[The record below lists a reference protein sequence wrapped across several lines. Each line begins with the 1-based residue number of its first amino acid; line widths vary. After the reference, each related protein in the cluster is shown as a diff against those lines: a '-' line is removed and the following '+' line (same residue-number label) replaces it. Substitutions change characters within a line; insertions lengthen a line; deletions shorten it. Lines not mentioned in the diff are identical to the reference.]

1 MAGPET
7 QGRIRCRRM
16 APAPPQPLR
25 TREASTRLVGTA
37 GILGMVLA
45 GAFSLVAI
53 GYDADPVLVVL
64 ALMLAL
70 APVPL
75 LAAGVLWLDRF
86 EPEPPR
92 ALFFTFAW
100 GATVAC
106 FAALI
111 LNTAG
116 SAVVGSG
123 WGADAAEIYGGSI
136 SAPVVEE
143 AAKGMAIWLIV
154 RRRREL
160 DGVLDGIVYAGMVGL
175 GFAATENVLYYTQG
189 AVEDGVEGAL
199 VTFAVRGVFSP
210 FAHPVF
216 TAMTGIGFGIAARSR
231 SRVVRFVAPWAGLG
245 LAMGLHSLWN
255 TSTLG
260 GSTFLGVY
268 LLVMVPVFIAIL
280 LVARADR
287 RREVRVIRRHAP
299 AYIEAGWLPAG
310 AVDELTSLTAR
321 RRARRRARADGGR
334 GAARRVAK
342 AQLVATELAFLRD
355 RRERGLVGDEWQD
368 HERAELDRLRELSVT
383 ATA

>member
-1 MAGPET
+1 
-7 QGRIRCRRM
+7 M

-231 SRVVRFVAPWAGLG
+231 SRVVRLVAPWAGLG

-260 GSTFLGVY
+260 GTTFLGVY
-268 LLVMVPVFIAIL
+268 LLVMVPVFLVIL

-299 AYIEAGWLPAG
+299 AYVDAGWLPPG
-310 AVDELTSLTAR
+310 AVAELTSPKAR
-321 RRARRRARADGGR
+321 RHARRRARAHGGR
-334 GAARRVAK
+334 AAARRVAS

-355 RRERGLVGDEWQD
+355 RRERGLIGDEWQD
-368 HERAELDRLRELSVT
+368 HERAELDRLRELHVT
-383 ATA
+383 ATT